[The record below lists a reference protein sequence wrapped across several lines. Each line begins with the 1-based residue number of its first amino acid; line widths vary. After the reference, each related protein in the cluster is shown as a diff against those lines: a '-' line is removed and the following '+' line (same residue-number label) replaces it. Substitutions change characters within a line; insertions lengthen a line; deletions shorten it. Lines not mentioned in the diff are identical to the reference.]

1 MNKPRLLA
9 PALLL
14 CTALLSAQA
23 QAATATP
30 ITLPAAVASALSA
43 DSTVRDAQAGVTSA
57 ASTLKAVLADPS
69 TLASGLLSAQQA
81 ATLAQSQLAQARLI
95 ATQNAVTAYMAL
107 YQTQEQTELG
117 ALQIQVD
124 TKSLQVAQ
132 VKLSTKNGTVLDVQN
147 AQNTLNTSRQNL
159 ADVQAQLVVNS
170 QKLANVIG
178 KPGVY
183 LASTP
188 PNAPAVKP
196 NTALS
201 SGYPALLKDQ
211 QAVDAAALSVKLADN
226 EFTARVTLE
235 QARTSLSSAQS
246 TLASDQKTLLT
257 TLASA
262 QSAAENARAGYQ
274 SALQT
279 EANSQASYKQDTVRL
294 SSGTISAVALQ
305 QSQLALKKAQY
316 ARAQA
321 LVSLWQELAALS
333 TASGQDVTRLAK

>member
-9 PALLL
+9 HALLL
-14 CTALLSAQA
+14 CTAFLSAQA
-23 QAATATP
+23 QAAAP
-30 ITLPAAVASALSA
+30 ALITLSAAVASALSA
-43 DSTVRDAQAGVTSA
+43 GSTVRDAQAGVTSA
-57 ASTLKAVLADPS
+57 VNTLKAVLADPS

-95 ATQNAVTAYMAL
+95 ATQNAVNAYMAL

-124 TKSLQVAQ
+124 TRSLQVAQ
-132 VKLSTKNGTVLDVQN
+132 VRLSTRNGTALDVQN
-147 AQNTLNTSRQNL
+147 ALNTLNTSRQNL
-159 ADVQAQLVVNS
+159 QGTQAQLVVNS

-178 KPGVY
+178 ESGSY

-188 PNAPAVKP
+188 PNAPAVKA

-201 SGYPALLKDQ
+201 SGYPALLKDR
-211 QAVDAAALSVKLADN
+211 QAVDAAALGVKLADN
-226 EFTARVTLE
+226 EFTARVTLD

-262 QSAAENARAGYQ
+262 QSAAEVAHAGY
-274 SALQT
+274 
-279 EANSQASYKQDTVRL
+279 
-294 SSGTISAVALQ
+294 
-305 QSQLALKKAQY
+305 
-316 ARAQA
+316 
-321 LVSLWQELAALS
+321 
-333 TASGQDVTRLAK
+333 